1 MFCTRCGT
9 SLDSSA
15 RYCVACGK
23 ATFSA
28 PESPAPEFPGERP
41 AGAPPQLPPPGNKR
55 LHRILADK
63 KIAGVCA
70 GYAEYFAMDLTLMRL
85 IWIGLLLV
93 PPHIGLIGYLI
104 SWAVL
109 PKSELPVSGI

>member
-1 MFCTRCGT
+1 
-9 SLDSSA
+9 
-15 RYCVACGK
+15 
-23 ATFSA
+23 
-28 PESPAPEFPGERP
+28 
-41 AGAPPQLPPPGNKR
+41 
-55 LHRILADK
+55 
-63 KIAGVCA
+63 
-70 GYAEYFAMDLTLMRL
+70 MRL